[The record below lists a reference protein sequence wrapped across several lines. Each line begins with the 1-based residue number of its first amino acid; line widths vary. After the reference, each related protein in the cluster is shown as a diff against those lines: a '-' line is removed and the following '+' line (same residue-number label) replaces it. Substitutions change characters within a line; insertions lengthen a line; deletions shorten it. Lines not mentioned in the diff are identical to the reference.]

1 MKFVGDQNL
10 TTVGEPFVAV
20 PGMAGAFRAGPPYC
34 TDCVCADRLGRR
46 NTKVD
51 GLMGRCLLFERRMRF
66 RGPSFPLARGH
77 CDDHEKAPTP

>member
-10 TTVGEPFVAV
+10 TTVGEPFVAI

-34 TDCVCADRLGRR
+34 ADCVWGDLLGRK
-46 NTKVD
+46 NTKAG
-51 GLMGRCLLFERRMRF
+51 GLTGKCLLFERRMRF

-77 CDDHEKAPTP
+77 CGDHEKAPTP